1 MEEHANLSREAL
13 YRQIGFEGLIGES
26 GPMRRLYEV
35 IEKVSYCNSPVL
47 ILGETGTGKELV
59 ARAIHFSGSRRD
71 EALVPVDCS
80 ALTPTLIESELF
92 GYVKGAFTGGR
103 PSETGSSA
111 SSWWL
116 VRAFLMI
123 LVTSSM
129 FLQPK
134 LLRALQEKEV
144 RPVGSAE
151 RIPIDVR
158 VIAATNRDLEMGV
171 RAGTFRQDLFFRLN
185 IVQIKVPALRERKVR
200 YPPIGRPFPGE
211 NSQTRCSLS
220 VRSPTAHCGD

>member
-92 GYVKGAFTGGR
+92 GYVKGAFTGADQAKQGLLQAANGG
-103 PSETGSSA
+103 T
-111 SSWWL
+111 
-116 VRAFLMI
+116 VFLDEI
-123 LVTSSM
+123 GELPM
-129 FLQPK
+129 FLQ
-134 LLRALQEKEV
+134 RQV
-144 RPVGSAE
+144 
-151 RIPIDVR
+151 
-158 VIAATNRDLEMGV
+158 AT
-171 RAGTFRQDLFFRLN
+171 
-185 IVQIKVPALRERKVR
+185 
-200 YPPIGRPFPGE
+200 
-211 NSQTRCSLS
+211 
-220 VRSPTAHCGD
+220 RSPRKRGKACRVRGANSN